1 MQADPGVHPA
11 LHTLADLVRINSVNL
26 AYQGGVT
33 EEEVALYVEQF
44 FQNRGI
50 ETFRQPVAPG
60 QFNVIARLPGR
71 QPRRRVIL
79 EAHMDTVSVSGM
91 SIPPF
96 EPRLAGGLL
105 YGRGSCDTKAGL
117 ATMMHA
123 LADLRER
130 AVTPPCEVWLVAVID
145 EEYSFQ
151 GVNRLCQDL
160 EAHAAIVAEPTELR
174 IVRASKGVLRWKLRT
189 LGKAAHSAK
198 PHLGVSAIQ
207 HMAYVLQALEAE
219 GARLASTTNP
229 LLGPATLNVGLIRG
243 GEQINFVPDRCEIAI
258 DRRLLPGEDP
268 HAVWRQTGALVEAL
282 RSEIPALQVEID
294 APSIADAAM
303 ETPAGEAVVQVAQ
316 SILQDVGG
324 DPIPQGVPFG
334 SDASKLSRQGIPS
347 IIFGPGCIDRAH
359 AAIEYVECDQVL
371 LALSF
376 FTRFL
381 ERFE

>member
-1 MQADPGVHPA
+1 MQAVRHVHA
-11 LHTLADLVRINSVNL
+11 VLHTLADLVQINSVNL

-33 EEEVALYVEQF
+33 EEAVALYVEKF
-44 FQNRGI
+44 FHDRAI

-71 QPRRRVIL
+71 QPGRRVIL
-79 EAHMDTVSVSGM
+79 EAHMDTVSVAGM

-96 EPRLAGGLL
+96 EPRIDGGLL

-117 ATMMHA
+117 ASMMHA
-123 LADLRER
+123 VADLHER
-130 AVTPPCEVWLVAVID
+130 AITPPCEVWLAAVVD

-151 GVNRLCQDL
+151 GVTRLCQDL
-160 EAHAAIVAEPTELR
+160 QASAAIVAEPTELR

-219 GARLASTTNP
+219 GHRLASTTNP

-258 DRRLLPGEDP
+258 DRRLIPGEDP
-268 HAVWRQTGALVEAL
+268 HTVWRDTGALLEAL
-282 RSEIPALQVEID
+282 RARLPDLRIETD

-303 ETPAGEAVVQVAQ
+303 ETPATEAVVQVAK
-316 SILQDVGG
+316 SILQDLGG
-324 DPIPQGVPFG
+324 DPTPQGVPFG

-347 IIFGPGCIDRAH
+347 IIFGAGSIDRAH

-371 LALSF
+371 AALSF